1 MNLTIILA
9 ETDEGFPKL
18 FIVSIIFLKTVE
30 SLQISDQEKK
40 EFCYKTMCMELRK
53 YQCSIFRS

>member
-40 EFCYKTMCMELRK
+40 RVLLQNYVHGAQEVSM
-53 YQCSIFRS
+53 